1 MLKRNPVT
9 RNTILFEKQG
19 CEMTG
24 LLNFTKNFFF
34 IVLPQIN
41 PQTCI
46 SLTSPKAK
54 YSGTSPFRYN
64 SQGKNTGLVLLR
76 FRMAYS

>member
-9 RNTILFEKQG
+9 QNTILFEKQG
-19 CEMTG
+19 SEMTG
-24 LLNFTKNFFF
+24 LLNFTKNFFY
-34 IVLPQIN
+34 IVIPQIN
-41 PQTCI
+41 PQICI

-54 YSGTSPFRYN
+54 CSVTSPFRYT
-64 SQGKNTGLVLLR
+64 SPGKNTGLVLLM